1 MTNLIVNQVVEQMN
15 HLPPKLQKRVL
26 NYVHSLNEPS
36 GRGVMGKKL
45 LKFSG
50 AIAVDDLAAMK
61 RVIEEDCEQV
71 NLNDW

>member
-15 HLPPKLQKRVL
+15 HLPPKLQRRVL
-26 NYVHSLNEPS
+26 SYVESLNKP
-36 GRGVMGKKL
+36 GKRGIAGKKL

-61 RVIEEDCEQV
+61 KAIEADCEQV
-71 NLNDW
+71 NPNEW